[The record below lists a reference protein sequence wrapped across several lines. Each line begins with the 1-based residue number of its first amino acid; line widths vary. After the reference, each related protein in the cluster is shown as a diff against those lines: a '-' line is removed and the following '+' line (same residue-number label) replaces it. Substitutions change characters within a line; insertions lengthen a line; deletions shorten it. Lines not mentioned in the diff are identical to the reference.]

1 MSEPSEQT
9 EPLNKSVVKAAR
21 LIRELA
27 VQPSTGATASTLAKA
42 VKMSRPTAF
51 RLLYSLERVGLV
63 DRINNSYVL
72 GWELARLGEKAAP
85 YAGLTTRVQ
94 PYLDELADEFNE
106 SVTLSAVNSADGLD
120 LVAEA
125 SGSHVV
131 GATSAALEHQVGRQY
146 PLHASSSGKVLL
158 ADLPIDRVNR
168 LLPADLE
175 AFTEHTITSK
185 DALLRELDHVREQG
199 YGLIDN
205 ELEEGLIAL
214 SCPVR
219 DSAGVLVAILN
230 LNAPRYRFGRD
241 KIPQAV
247 STLQAAAGRI
257 TGVLWSDDPDH

>member
-1 MSEPSEQT
+1 MSKPSEET
-9 EPLNKSVVKAAR
+9 DLLNKSVVKAAR

-42 VKMSRPTAF
+42 VKLSRPTAF

-63 DRINNSYVL
+63 DRINNNYVL
-72 GWELARLGEKAAP
+72 GWELARLGQMAAP

-94 PYLDELADEFNE
+94 PYLDELAEEFNE
-106 SVTLSAVNSADGLD
+106 SVTLSAVNSADELD

-125 SGSHVV
+125 SGSYVV
-131 GATSAALEHQVGRQY
+131 GASSAALEHQVGRQY

-158 ADLPIDRVNR
+158 ADLPFERVNR
-168 LLPADLE
+168 LLPAELE
-175 AFTEHTITSK
+175 AFTEHTITDK
-185 DALLRELDHVREQG
+185 DALFREFDHVREQG
-199 YGLIDN
+199 YGVIDN
-205 ELEEGLIAL
+205 ELEDGLIAL

-247 STLQAAAGRI
+247 SRLQAAAARI
-257 TGVLWSDDPDH
+257 AGVLWSEGPES

>member
-1 MSEPSEQT
+1 MSESSEST
-9 EPLNKSVVKAAR
+9 ELLNKSVVKAAR
-21 LIRELA
+21 LLRELA

-42 VKMSRPTAF
+42 VKLSRPTAF
-51 RLLYSLERVGLV
+51 RLLYSLERVGMV
-63 DRINNSYVL
+63 DRVNNNYVL
-72 GWELARLGEKAAP
+72 GWELARLGQQAAS

-94 PYLDELADEFNE
+94 PYLDELAEEFNE
-106 SVTLSAVNSADGLD
+106 SVTLSAVNSSDGLD

-131 GATSAALEHQVGRQY
+131 GATSAALERQVGRQY

-158 ADLPIDRVNR
+158 ADLPIERVKR
-168 LLPADLE
+168 LLPAELE
-175 AFTEHTITSK
+175 AFTEHTITDK
-185 DALLRELDHVREQG
+185 DALFRELAHVREQG

-219 DSAGVLVAILN
+219 DSAGALVAVLN

-241 KIPQAV
+241 RIPQAV
-247 STLQAAAGRI
+247 NRLQAAAARI
-257 TGVLWSDDPDH
+257 AGVLWSDEPER